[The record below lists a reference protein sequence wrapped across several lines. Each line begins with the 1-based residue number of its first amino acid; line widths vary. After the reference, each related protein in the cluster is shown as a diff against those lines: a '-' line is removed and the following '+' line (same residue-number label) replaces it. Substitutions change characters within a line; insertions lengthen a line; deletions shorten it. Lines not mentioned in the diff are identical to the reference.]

1 MKNKIKLIA
10 ETAWHHEGDFEFI
23 KVLSE
28 KILSDSKAD
37 IIKFHLLLDID
48 EYIDRNYSLFNTLN
62 KWMLKKEQLE
72 FLLELT
78 INNEKE
84 LMLLFNDKKSVD
96 FGMKFNPYLIEVHS
110 TCLNDIHLLEH
121 IRNNISKTQKIV
133 LGVGGSTLY
142 EIENAIEIL
151 QSKNIIL
158 MFGFQNY
165 PTEYANINLRKV
177 KKIMQMFP
185 DFEYGFADHTAWNE
199 KNNVLITLLEATLG
213 MNYIEKHVTHRF
225 GVERCDW
232 QAAITIEMFNEI
244 ADKLRILEQL
254 NGDGLLGL
262 NAGEKKYSTFGP
274 MKKAPFISKDVTE
287 NDFLTL
293 DNLIFKRSNQES
305 DLSQLDVLEKI
316 GSKFRRNLKANSILN
331 SSHFTRE

>member
-23 KVLSE
+23 KDLLE
-28 KILSDSKAD
+28 KILRDARPD
-37 IIKFHLLLDID
+37 IIKFHLLLDIN
-48 EYIDRNYSLFNTLN
+48 EYIDRNYSLFTTLN
-62 KWMLKKEQLE
+62 KWMLKEEQWE
-72 FLLELT
+72 FLLEFT
-78 INNEKE
+78 INHEKE

-96 FGMKFNPYLIEVHS
+96 FGMKYNPCLIEVHS

-121 IRNNISKTQKIV
+121 IKNNISKTQKIV
-133 LGVGGSTLY
+133 LGIGGSTLY

-151 QSKNIIL
+151 QSNNIVL

-177 KKIMQMFP
+177 KRIMQMFP
-185 DFEYGFADHTAWNE
+185 EFEYGFADHTAWNE
-199 KNNVLITLLEATLG
+199 ENNVLITLLEASLG
-213 MNYIEKHVTHRF
+213 MNYIEKHVTHKF
-225 GVERCDW
+225 GIERCDW

-244 ADKLRILEQL
+244 SDKLRILEKL

-262 NAGEKKYSTFGP
+262 NAGEKKYSTYGP

-287 NDFLTL
+287 N
-293 DNLIFKRSNQES
+293 EC
-305 DLSQLDVLEKI
+305 LSLN
-316 GSKFRRNLKANSILN
+316 NLK
-331 SSHFTRE
+331 